1 MEFERFYLENQ
12 DLFYRWAYS
21 HTRERE
27 NARDIVQEAAMI
39 VAKRWSRIQH
49 MDNALGYM
57 LRVITNLAKKQA
69 RRPAAV
75 FLDDTGWENLSEE
88 NKMDSTLE
96 QQEQEE
102 WIYRMLDHLK
112 PEERAV
118 LLLRDIEEMDFAG
131 LAQKLGMNLSTAKS
145 HYRRAKLKLLKLWE
159 ETYGKDNLQ

>member
-21 HTRERE
+21 YTHERE

-39 VAKRWSRIQH
+39 VAERWSRVQH

-57 LRVITNLAKKQA
+57 LRVINNLAKKRA
-69 RRPAAV
+69 RRPKPIL
-75 FLDDTGWENLSEE
+75 LDDDSWESFSEE
-88 NKMDSTLE
+88 SRIEHAIE
-96 QQEQEE
+96 QKEQEE
-102 WIYRMLDHLK
+102 WIYRMLEHLR

-118 LLLRDIEEMDFAG
+118 LLLRDVEEMDFAG

-159 ETYGKDNLQ
+159 ETYGKEPM